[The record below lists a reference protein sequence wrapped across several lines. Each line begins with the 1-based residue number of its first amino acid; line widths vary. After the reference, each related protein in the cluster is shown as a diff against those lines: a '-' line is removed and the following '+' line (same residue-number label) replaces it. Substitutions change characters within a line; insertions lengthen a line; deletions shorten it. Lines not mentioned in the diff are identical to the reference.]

1 MEEPMRVV
9 WEPLKKNMM
18 VAGCLL
24 LARPLGV
31 AQKKPAE
38 SPAGETRAMVVEKAR
53 ALESRG
59 RPDMAVQL
67 WQQILLSEPNNADA
81 LAGLARDYKLMGAS
95 DKASQTLDRL
105 RRVNP
110 NDPNIARIE
119 ALSSSQ
125 TQSEDLRRAGDLARQ
140 GKADDAMAIY
150 RRLYGDH
157 PPDDNIGAAYYQ
169 TLYATAT
176 GKAAGVAGMRDL
188 AARHPGDESFE
199 VSLGTMLTFDPRTRA
214 EGIRILMAYQD
225 DQGAQSALRQALL
238 WDSANPASAALLRQY
253 LKRHPQDQEVATNLH
268 TDEQKLARMNSG
280 IARNAAERAA
290 FAALNAHRLDDA
302 EAKFEALE
310 RKEPKNGRVA
320 AGIGFLRMQQQ
331 NFGGAI
337 SYLTLAEQDGYK
349 TKSIEDALESS
360 RFWLTM
366 SEASDAL
373 NANKLDVAEAKYKA
387 ALAMNA
393 KSPVALVGLAGLLM
407 KQQRYAQA
415 AGVYEQLVAVQSSNL
430 DGWRGLFLAYAN
442 GKQNERALLVQ
453 TRFPAQIK
461 SELARDPEYL
471 RTLATIYLAQ
481 NRSADAER
489 VLAVALTLPFP
500 NNGSSLKTD
509 TKLQYAGILM
519 DAKRYSQAAA
529 LYEQIVNES
538 AANLSAW
545 AGLVSA
551 YHLMGSDA
559 QALAEAQKMPA
570 ATYQTAL
577 GDPGFLSQMAA
588 IYQQTG
594 QYENAQGMLESAIKI
609 ETAAGQQPSIA
620 LQLQLA
626 AIYLVRG
633 NTAQA
638 YAIYQRAIATNPDR
652 PEAWKGLIGA
662 LLAEKQ
668 NADAQQELAAIPAP
682 VRKQLESDVEFE
694 QSEAS
699 IYAAA
704 GDTARALVAMNRVQ
718 AYYAKLKTPPPANV
732 DIQHAWLLYNIGND
746 RELYGVLMRIGGRGD
761 LSLAQREAVQD
772 IWADWSVRRAG
783 EAMDKGSIGRAVDIL
798 DAASQAFP
806 ENMTVRKAVAGG
818 YASVGRAKEAL
829 KLYKTIPMQ
838 DASVGDYQGAI
849 SAALAAGDRTQ
860 AEDWLRHALEL
871 YGRDPAIL
879 TLAARFEQAR
889 GDNQRA
895 ADYWRAAI
903 AAMPASSPADKL
915 AHELVYP
922 EQDTRAH
929 RAVTASDLQRLLD
942 PDSEPFPRT
951 TKLPP
956 LPAYGPDPY
965 GAKAPAVVNEPQSS
979 VPPQAQPQLVQQSYE
994 AAGQYAPSG
1003 QQSGAAPLRDAVY
1016 HPSSGSHFGQTA
1028 VFRSTRRGVD
1038 SIEPALLHPVSYAQ
1052 QQTAQP
1058 AAAAAA
1064 PISANAPHTMQTDA
1078 YKGLIFSLMAG
1089 NRNAEALKELANIPP
1104 DARRLLDS
1112 DIEFVQGIASLYIAV
1127 SDFARA
1133 SEYLK
1138 RVDSY
1143 NLAHGAQ
1150 APAALEIQ
1158 RAWLYYNFND
1168 DADLYPVMMRLDA
1181 RPDLAA
1187 EQRSEL
1193 SGLWASWAVRRA
1205 QAAIAAGDM
1214 RRGVQILQA
1223 ASQDYPDNMSVRRAV
1238 ASAYLQVG
1246 WATDAVS
1253 LFKTIPMDNATP
1265 ADYQGAISAALA
1277 APDRAQAEKWLRQAL
1292 TRYPGD
1298 PKVLAL
1304 AGNYEHARGDD
1315 KRAAQYWRAALA
1327 AMPVGSTLQS
1337 LDSKMTAL
1345 SGTYQSPLPGD
1356 TKRLLDPRADT
1367 RPLAAQA
1374 PLPSYHAAP
1383 QTIPGSAASGV
1394 QSPSAPAQP
1403 PVWNNTAPAAQNPP
1417 ITLPVFINQ
1426 SDAAPQPSV
1435 VHSVPNAVSSAPA
1448 SQPLVHPAFPVTPD
1462 PVRTSAASA
1471 QSTVYQMAQ
1480 YTPSAQ
1486 DAATGAYSAPQQQTV
1501 APAKPAAAPSHPA
1514 TSAARKHKKA
1524 AAHARKQPC
1533 KPCQA
1538 ATPPP
1543 APQEIVSAPPLSS
1556 APAVPEAPA
1565 PAAAQT
1571 PALQA
1576 QQDQNQPAGSETG
1589 ITDQELEQRNLPP
1602 LRGPWVRLQ
1611 RQQNQISPRE
1621 EAEMQLHAIE
1631 SGYSGWLAGTGLL
1644 NYRSGVLGYDHL
1656 TALEAP
1662 FEASAPMGYHA
1673 RFTVIARPVFL
1684 DSGQADGTATISVI
1698 ESGVSGSGL
1707 TNIPEPIGTQ
1717 TNTNTNPPAQQNAT
1731 GLGGEVQLAFP
1742 NFAIAGG
1749 YTPYGFLVTTV
1760 TGRMMLKPGNGPI
1773 TINFVRDAQ
1782 KDSQLSYAGLR
1793 DPAGNSLGHEGQ
1805 IWGGVVY
1812 NQGNIQFARGDAQSG
1827 YYFSAGGQYLT
1838 GHNVRNNTRID
1849 GDGGAWWRAWAAPEY
1864 GNLSVGVNFFA
1875 MHYANN
1881 DNAFTHGMGGYFS
1894 PQMYFLAN
1902 VPLTYTGHYQTNWH
1916 YNVVG
1921 AFGLQAFQENKTPL
1935 WPLAVDKA
1943 LETSLSSPMLPDL
1956 TSVGPNYDLRGLV
1969 SYQIAPH
1976 WFAGGFFGA
1985 NNTRNYNSAS
1995 VGFSVHYMFRPQP
2008 SAATAPTGIFPTDGL
2023 RPFTVP

>member
-1 MEEPMRVV
+1 MEELMKVG
-9 WEPLKKNMM
+9 WEPLKKSMM

-24 LARPLGV
+24 LAIQIGI
-31 AQKKPAE
+31 AQNKTAA
-38 SPAGETRAMVVEKAR
+38 SPAGDERAMVAEKAR

-59 RPDMAVQL
+59 RPDMAAQL

-81 LAGLARDYKLMGAS
+81 LAGLARDYKLMGSS

-110 NDPNIARIE
+110 NDPNISRIE
-119 ALSSSQ
+119 SLSSSQ
-125 TQSEDLRRAGDLARQ
+125 AQSEDLRRAGDLARQ

-157 PPDDNIGAAYYQ
+157 PPDDNVGAAYYQ

-176 GKAAGVAGMRDL
+176 GKAAGIAGMRSL
-188 AARHPGDESFE
+188 AARHPGDETFE
-199 VSLGTMLTFDPRTRA
+199 VPLGTMLTYDPRTRT
-214 EGIRILMAYQD
+214 EGIRILMAHQNSPD
-225 DQGAQSALRQALL
+225 AQSALRQALL
-238 WDSANPASAALLRQY
+238 WDSANPSSAALLRQY
-253 LKRHPQDQEVATNLH
+253 LKAHPQDQEVATNLH

-290 FAALNAHRLDDA
+290 FAALNAHRLQDA
-302 EAKFEALE
+302 EAKFDALE

-320 AGIGFLRMQQQ
+320 AGMGFLRMQQQ

-337 SYLTLAEQDGYK
+337 SYLTQAEQDGYK
-349 TKSIEDALESS
+349 TKSIENALESS

-366 SEASDAL
+366 SDASDAL

-415 AGVYEQLVAVQSSNL
+415 AGVYEQLVAVQPASL

-453 TRFPAQIK
+453 SRFPAPVK
-461 SELARDPEYL
+461 SQLARDPEYL

-500 NNGSSLKTD
+500 DNGTSLKTD

-529 LYEQIVNES
+529 LYEQIVSES
-538 AANLSAW
+538 AENPTANLSAW
-545 AGLVSA
+545 MGLVSA
-551 YHLMGSDA
+551 YHLMGRDA
-559 QALAEAQKMPA
+559 QALAEAQKMPS

-577 GDPGFLSQMAA
+577 GDTGFLSQMAA

-594 QYENAQGMLESAIKI
+594 DYENAQGMLESAIRI
-609 ETAAGQQPSIA
+609 ETAAGRQPGIA

-652 PEAWKGLIGA
+652 PEAWKGLIGC
-662 LLAEKQ
+662 LLAAKQ
-668 NADAQQELAAIPAP
+668 NADALQELSAIPAP
-682 VRKQLESDVEFE
+682 VRKQLEGDVEFE

-699 IYAAA
+699 IYSGA
-704 GDTARALVAMNRVQ
+704 GDTVHAMAALKSVQ
-718 AYYAKLKTPPPANV
+718 AYYARLKTPPPANI
-732 DIQHAWLLYNIGND
+732 DIQTAWLYYNTGND
-746 RELYGVLMRIGGRGD
+746 RELYGILMRIGGRGD
-761 LSLAQREAVQD
+761 LSLAQRETVQD
-772 IWADWSVRRAG
+772 IWADWSVRRAAQ
-783 EAMDKGSIGRAVDIL
+783 AMDNGSIGRAVDIL
-798 DAASQAFP
+798 DAAAQAFP
-806 ENMTVRKAVAGG
+806 DNIAVRKAVAGG

-849 SAALAAGDRTQ
+849 NAALAAGDRTQ

-871 YGRDPAIL
+871 YARDPEIL

-929 RAVTASDLQRLLD
+929 RAVTAGDLQHLLD

-965 GAKAPAVVNEPQSS
+965 GAKAPAAVPDPSS
-979 VPPQAQPQLVQQSYE
+979 SSQQPNPQLVQQRYVI
-994 AAGQYAPSG
+994 AGESTSNS
-1003 QQSGAAPLRDAVY
+1003 QQHGAVLVRDAVY
-1016 HPSSGSHFGQTA
+1016 HPSRGSRFAQAA
-1028 VFRSTRRGVD
+1028 VFTTTRRSVD
-1038 SIEPALLHPVSYAQ
+1038 AVPFALLHQASFAQ
-1052 QQTAQP
+1052 PQAAQP
-1058 AAAAAA
+1058 AAAPIAAT
-1064 PISANAPHTMQTDA
+1064 APHTMQTDA

-1089 NRNAEALKELANIPP
+1089 NRNAEALRELANIPP
-1104 DARRLLDS
+1104 DARRLLES

-1133 SEYLK
+1133 TEYLK

-1143 NLAHGAQ
+1143 YLAHGAQ
-1150 APAALEIQ
+1150 APAGLEIQ
-1158 RAWLYYNFND
+1158 RAWMLYNFND
-1168 DADLYPVMMRLDA
+1168 DADLYPVIMRLDP
-1181 RPDLAA
+1181 RGDLTAD
-1187 EQRSEL
+1187 QRSQL
-1193 SGLWASWAVRRA
+1193 NGLWASWAVRRA

-1223 ASQDYPDNMSVRRAV
+1223 ASQDYPDNMGVRRAV
-1238 ASAYLQVG
+1238 AGAYLQVG
-1246 WATDAVS
+1246 WATDAVA

-1277 APDRAQAEKWLRQAL
+1277 APDKQQAEQWLRQAL
-1292 TRYPGD
+1292 LRYPGD
-1298 PKVLAL
+1298 PKILAL
-1304 AGNYEHARGDD
+1304 AGNYEHVRGDD

-1327 AMPVGSTLQS
+1327 AMPAGSTLQS

-1367 RPLAAQA
+1367 RPLAVQA
-1374 PLPSYHAAP
+1374 PLPSYH
-1383 QTIPGSAASGV
+1383 SADSSTAQGQATSGV
-1394 QSPSAPAQP
+1394 QSPAAPAQP
-1403 PVWNNTAPAAQNPP
+1403 PVLNNAAPVANPP
-1417 ITLPVFINQ
+1417 ITLPVFINK
-1426 SDAAPQPSV
+1426 SDATTPPSV
-1435 VHSVPNAVSSAPA
+1435 VHPVPNVESSA
-1448 SQPLVHPAFPVTPD
+1448 
-1462 PVRTSAASA
+1462 SAAATPA
-1471 QSTVYQMAQ
+1471 QPPVYRMAQ

-1486 DAATGAYSAPQQQTV
+1486 DAATGAYSAPQQQTA
-1501 APAKPAAAPSHPA
+1501 APAKPTAAPSQPA
-1514 TSAARKHKKA
+1514 TRHTTRRRKTT
-1524 AAHARKQPC
+1524 AHAHKQTCQPC
-1533 KPCQA
+1533 QP
-1538 ATPPP
+1538 TPPP
-1543 APQEIVSAPPLSS
+1543 PALESASSPPLSS
-1556 APAVPEAPA
+1556 APAVSEAA
-1565 PAAAQT
+1565 PAAPPVQT
-1571 PALQA
+1571 PVLQA
-1576 QQDQNQPAGSETG
+1576 QQDQTQPAASQTG
-1589 ITDQELEQRNLPP
+1589 LTDEHLEQRNLPP

-1662 FEASAPMGYHA
+1662 FEASVPMGYHA
-1673 RFTVIARPVFL
+1673 RFTVVARPVFL
-1684 DSGQADGTATISVI
+1684 DSGQADGTATVSVL

-1717 TNTNTNPPAQQNAT
+1717 TNTNSNPPAQQNAT

-1793 DPAGNSLGHEGQ
+1793 DPAGNALGHEGQ

-1838 GHNVRNNTRID
+1838 GYNVRNNTRID
-1849 GDGGAWWRAWAAPEY
+1849 GDGGAWWRAWAQPEY
-1864 GNLSVGVNFFA
+1864 GNLSVGINFFA

-1902 VPLTYTGHYQTNWH
+1902 VPFTYTGHYQTNWH

-1921 AFGLQAFQENKTPL
+1921 AFGLQAFQENRTPL

-1943 LETSLSSPMLPDL
+1943 LETSLSSPMLPDV
-1956 TSVGPNYDLRGLV
+1956 TSVGPNYDLRGQV
-1969 SYQIAPH
+1969 SYQIGPH

-1995 VGFSVHYMFRPQP
+1995 VGFSVHYMFRAQP
-2008 SAATAPTGIFPTDGL
+2008 SAVAAPTGLFPTDGL